1 MLCLS
6 WLAHHLDGTDLS
18 DQFFRDNYA
27 YDRRLV
33 LKRLRYG
40 IYLSLGYLFTGPVK
54 AFYLLALRR
63 FRLKFVRKLDDRF
76 VRSVGKVHHKAGKS
90 RAFRYAE
97 TAARAFLIVY
107 RRDVVDVRE
116 RLDRSRRAAGRTG
129 VAGDALRTFYYYI
142 SALFLLPRLLRGKDG
157 PGPVLYKDSA
167 AE

>member
-1 MLCLS
+1 MAS
-6 WLAHHLDGTDLS
+6 THLDGTDLS
-18 DQFFRDNYA
+18 DQFFRNDHAHY
-27 YDRRLV
+27 RSLI
-33 LKRLRYG
+33 LKGFRYG
-40 IYLSLGYLFTGPVK
+40 IYLSLGDLFACPVQ
-54 AFYLLALRR
+54 ALYLLSLRR
-63 FRLKFVRKLDDRF
+63 LRLKFVRKLDDRF

-142 SALFLLPRLLRGKDG
+142 SALFLLPRFLRGKDG